1 MTSAVAETVGQ
12 YGGQIAGG
20 ALGGVIGGFLGGPV
34 GAWIGRA
41 VGSRVGG
48 MAGRAA
54 AGAIASYM
62 EGANEAAETETKEQE
77 AAKPCVDCG
86 EIDCFN
92 PPEGSTPDEIKEF
105 KRQLDEQQK
114 AINEIPPDTLL
125 KNMDNYEKIGRGA
138 KDAVDRANARE
149 AWIKNRAA
157 EILKQ
162 DPSTTAKAARDAA
175 AKDIKT
181 MDVIHT
187 PDLSPGGTGQ
197 LSTENGGMGPRSTN
211 RSIGSQWSKAGP
223 TSDKTR
229 LQQLND
235 HAQKARD
242 KGEATNVDLKICED
256 GKSSKSGK
264 SGSKGSGGSGKGQGG
279 GPGNIPMS

>member
-1 MTSAVAETVGQ
+1 MTSVAAGTVGQ
-12 YGGQIAGG
+12 IGGQIAGG
-20 ALGGVIGGFLGGPV
+20 ALGGAIGGVFGGPV

-41 VGSRVGG
+41 IGSRVGG

-54 AGAIASYM
+54 AEAIASYM
-62 EGANEAAETETKEQE
+62 EGANEAAETQTKEQE

-92 PPEGSTPDEIKEF
+92 PPEGSTPDQIEEF
-105 KRQLDEQQK
+105 KRQLKEQQD

-125 KNMDNYEKIGRGA
+125 NNMDTYEKIGRGA
-138 KDAVDRANARE
+138 NDAMDRANARE

-162 DPSTTAKAARDAA
+162 DPSTTAKAARNAA
-175 AKDIKT
+175 TKDIKT

-187 PDLSPGGTGQ
+187 PDLSAGGTGR

-211 RSIGSQWSKAGP
+211 RSIGSQWSKVGP
-223 TSDKTR
+223 NSDKTR

-235 HAQKARD
+235 HAQKAKD

-279 GPGNIPMS
+279 PGNIPMS

>member
-86 EIDCFN
+86 EIDCFK
-92 PPEGSTPDEIKEF
+92 PPEGSTPDEVKEF

-114 AINEIPPDTLL
+114 AINDIPPDQLV
-125 KNMDNYEKIGRGA
+125 KNMENYEKIGRGA
-138 KDAVDRANARE
+138 KDAADRAKARDNWIDNRAEELLNQNSGMEREAARE
-149 AWIKNRAA
+149 A
-157 EILKQ
+157 
-162 DPSTTAKAARDAA
+162 AKGE
-175 AKDIKT
+175 IKT

-187 PDLSPGGTGQ
+187 PDLSAGGTGR
-197 LSTENGGMGPRSTN
+197 LSTENGGMGPRSAN
-211 RSIGSQWSKAGP
+211 RSIGSQWSKTGD
-223 TSDKTR
+223 SGKTR
-229 LQQLND
+229 LQQLKE
-235 HAQKARD
+235 HAQKAKE
-242 KGEATNVDLKICED
+242 KGERTNADLKICED
-256 GKSSKSGK
+256 DKSSKSGET
-264 SGSKGSGGSGKGQGG
+264 SGGSSGGSGKGQGG
-279 GPGNIPMS
+279 PGNIPMS